1 MRTPRDLIDYKV
13 ALSETGISKRAL
25 LERIAAEGVTVW
37 IDGRDRR
44 RRLLDR
50 RDLPKLT
57 QARPAPRRERTAA

>member
-1 MRTPRDLIDYKV
+1 MKPPRDLITYPV

-37 IDGRDRR
+37 VDGRDRR

-50 RDLPKLT
+50 RDLPKLIAT
-57 QARPAPRRERTAA
+57 RPDARRETTAA